1 MKKRALFLLPLTAA
15 LLLAGCSDSAPDAAA
30 GTSAAASSD
39 QLDTQT
45 LADIAKQIAGD
56 NEQAVIMDNDALK
69 AQLPAAEQVRKA
81 IKVTPETC
89 SNFATSDL
97 GAELEKMNVVS
108 VGLPGATAL
117 EGLQVQVA
125 SFSDSV
131 DAEANFAQADDI
143 LKDCSEFSFSLQ
155 GQETTMKMKGLE
167 ATTSAEKTSAIQSTT
182 VSKETTVTTVSV
194 NALEGSTAIVVTV
207 LGGKDP
213 KKDLAEANQKA
224 ENVLEMVA
232 KASA

>member
-15 LLLAGCSDSAPDAAA
+15 LLLTGCSDSAPDAAA

-117 EGLQVQVA
+117 EGVQVQVA

-194 NALEGSTAIVVTV
+194 NALEGSTAVVVTV

>member
-108 VGLPGATAL
+108 VALPGATAL

-125 SFSDSV
+125 SFSDPV

-167 ATTSAEKTSAIQSTT
+167 ATTSAGKTSAIQTTT

-207 LGGKDP
+207 LGGKDA

-224 ENVLEMVA
+224 ENVLDMVA

>member
-117 EGLQVQVA
+117 EGVQVQVA
-125 SFSDSV
+125 SFSDPV

-155 GQETTMKMKGLE
+155 GQETTMKMKDLE
-167 ATTSAEKTSAIQSTT
+167 ATTSAEKTSAIQTTT